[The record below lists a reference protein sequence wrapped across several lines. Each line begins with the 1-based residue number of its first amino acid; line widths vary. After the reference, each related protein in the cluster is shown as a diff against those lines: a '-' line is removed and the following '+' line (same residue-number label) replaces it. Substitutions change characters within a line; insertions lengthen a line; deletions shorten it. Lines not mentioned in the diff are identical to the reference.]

1 MMLSLRTRIF
11 IVVSL
16 IVLFILGVSIF
27 LYVRS
32 KNKPVPVV
40 DNTGTNVL
48 PSGDNTNPSNTILP
62 VTNLQ
67 NVKVPKTSTLET
79 QQKAAQNMA
88 KIFVERLNS
97 YSSESR
103 YQNMLDVE
111 SLATPN
117 YWKQLSAK
125 IPANIPANSPNFYAV
140 SLQAYSA
147 TISSWT
153 DNAAIVGL
161 QVKITEE
168 KGGTITK
175 RDAQAK
181 VNLVKSGDAWLVD
194 NFTMVK

>member
-1 MMLSLRTRIF
+1 MMSLRARIF

-32 KNKPVPVV
+32 KNKNAPAV
-40 DNTGTNVL
+40 DNAGNTVL
-48 PSGDNTNPSNTILP
+48 PGDSESNPAGTTLP

-67 NVKVPKTSTLET
+67 NVNVPKTSTLET
-79 QQKAAQNMA
+79 QQKAAQNFA

-103 YQNMLDVE
+103 YQNMMDVE
-111 SLATPN
+111 SLATDS

-140 SLQAYSA
+140 SVEAYSA
-147 TISSWT
+147 KISAWT
-153 DNAAIVGL
+153 DVSATVDL

-168 KGGTITK
+168 KGGVITQK
-175 RDAQAK
+175 DAQAK
-181 VNLVKSGDAWLVD
+181 VSLVKSGDTWFVD